1 MLFGVGAYVT
11 WGLLPLYWILLKPA
25 SAAEVLANRFVWS
38 FVFVAIVLLALRRT
52 AWLRDLARRPRVAA
66 YLAIAAAL
74 IALNWWTY
82 IYGVNT
88 GRVVET
94 SLGYFINP
102 LVSILLGV
110 LVLGERL
117 RPAQWTA
124 VGIGT
129 AAVVVLAVD
138 YGRLPWIAL
147 VLAGTFAVYALL
159 KKKAAAPPLEGMAVE
174 SGVSAPFALAYL
186 LWLGG
191 TGHAAFG
198 HVSAGHTALL
208 IASGVATAIP
218 LLLFAGAANRVPLST
233 LGVLQYIAP
242 TLQFLIGVVALHEA
256 MPAVRW
262 IGFALVWTALA
273 VFTLDGARE
282 HRVRRAALTRQA
294 AGQLA
299 GAEATRR

>member
-1 MLFGVGAYVT
+1 MLYGVGAYVT

-25 SAAEVLANRFVWS
+25 TAVEVLAHRFLWS
-38 FVFVAIVLLALRRT
+38 FVFVAIVLAGLRRT
-52 AWLRDLARRPRVAA
+52 QWLRGLAQRPRIAA

-74 IALNWWTY
+74 IAVNWWTY

-110 LVLGERL
+110 IVLGERL
-117 RPAQWTA
+117 RPAQWGA
-124 VGIGT
+124 VGIGSV
-129 AAVVVLAVD
+129 AVIVLTVD

-186 LWLGG
+186 AWLGG
-191 TGHAAFG
+191 TGQAHYA
-198 HVSAGHTALL
+198 SAGHTALL
-208 IASGVATAIP
+208 VASGVATAVP
-218 LLLFAGAANRVPLST
+218 LLLFASAANRVPLST

-242 TLQFLIGVVALHEA
+242 TLQFLIGIVVLHEA
-256 MPAVRW
+256 MPAARW
-262 IGFALVWTALA
+262 IGFALVWAALV
-273 VFTLDGARE
+273 VFTVDGARE
-282 HRVRRAALTRQA
+282 HRQRRVLTPLPVGDVR
-294 AGQLA
+294 
-299 GAEATRR
+299 